1 MVIGFS
7 RHLAVGLLT
16 VFSATGLRAAD
27 IVLEEFAESAVSLR
41 WQIVNDDVMGGVS
54 RSSLNRVDAETV
66 RFLGRLS
73 LENNG
78 GFASVRASGRM
89 PDLTEAQAIVIRAK
103 GDGRTYQ
110 LRLRMANGWRAPDYS
125 AEFATQPGQWQIHVL
140 PLTSFVAGW
149 RGRSIRNAPPI
160 NPAKILS
167 VGLLLGDKNPGGFS
181 LDIDWIKAIRDLPP
195 EDEAG
200 PAILPD

>member
-1 MVIGFS
+1 MRLHAS
-7 RHLAVGLLT
+7 
-16 VFSATGLRAAD
+16 D
-27 IVLEEFAESAVSLR
+27 IVIEEFAESAVSLR

-54 RSSLNRVDAETV
+54 QSSLNRVDAETV
-66 RFLGRLS
+66 RFSGQLS

-78 GFASVRASGRM
+78 GFASARALGRM
-89 PDLTEAQAIVIRAK
+89 PDLSEAQAILIRTK

-125 AEFATQPGQWQIHVL
+125 AEFATQPGRWQTHVL

-160 NPAKILS
+160 NPAEILS
-167 VGLLLGDKNPGGFS
+167 VGILLGDKNPGEFS
-181 LDIDWIKAIRDLPP
+181 LDVDWIKATRYLPVGH
-195 EDEAG
+195 E
-200 PAILPD
+200 